1 MNHRFII
8 LLCCVLVSCNTS
20 KKIVYLQDATNGAT
34 ERININSGIVIQPK
48 DMLTIVVSSRKS
60 ELAAEFNLPLVTSFA
75 GSDILASGTYQ
86 KILGYVVDMDGS
98 IDFPILGK
106 LHVAG
111 QTRHQLTEMI
121 KQKLIQDDLIKDPVI
136 TIEIQNF
143 KISVLGEVALPG
155 TFSVSGDRI
164 TILEALGMAHDLT
177 IYGNRDNV
185 LVRREKDNLVTF
197 HRVDLRSESLLH
209 SPVYY
214 LQQNDV
220 VYVEPNKVRAGQ
232 SRINAN
238 RSVGV
243 WLSLG
248 SLLASLAVLFVK

>member
-1 MNHRFII
+1 MNHKIMI
-8 LLCCVLVSCNTS
+8 LLCFVLVSCNTS
-20 KKIVYLQDATNGAT
+20 KKIIYLQDVTNGDT
-34 ERININSGIVIQPK
+34 ERISINSGIVIQPK

-60 ELAAEFNLPLVTSFA
+60 ELAAEFNLPMVTSFA
-75 GSDILASGTYQ
+75 GSDILATSAYQ
-86 KILGYVVDMDGS
+86 KMLGYVVDMGGN

-111 QTRHQLTEMI
+111 QTRHQLTDMI

-136 TIEIQNF
+136 TIDIQNF
-143 KISVLGEVALPG
+143 KISVLGEVASPG
-155 TFSVSGDRI
+155 TFSINGDRI
-164 TILEALGMAHDLT
+164 TILEALGMAKDLT
-177 IYGNRDNV
+177 IYAKRDDV

-197 HRVDLRSESLLH
+197 YRVDLRSESLLR

>member
-1 MNHRFII
+1 
-8 LLCCVLVSCNTS
+8 
-20 KKIVYLQDATNGAT
+20 
-34 ERININSGIVIQPK
+34 
-48 DMLTIVVSSRKS
+48 
-60 ELAAEFNLPLVTSFA
+60 
-75 GSDILASGTYQ
+75 
-86 KILGYVVDMDGS
+86 
-98 IDFPILGK
+98 
-106 LHVAG
+106 
-111 QTRHQLTEMI
+111 
-121 KQKLIQDDLIKDPVI
+121 
-136 TIEIQNF
+136 
-143 KISVLGEVALPG
+143 
-155 TFSVSGDRI
+155 
-164 TILEALGMAHDLT
+164 
-177 IYGNRDNV
+177 V